1 MNFEKLKKISSLIFG
16 FTLIG
21 LLGYGIYQFASF
33 AWSQFISLDK
43 QLAVGLLTAFTTVI
57 VATITVM
64 LGRYLERK
72 KEIESHFR
80 TRKIEIYDEF
90 LAEFFKLFGS
100 EENSD
105 IDLAPFLREW
115 QRKMIIW
122 GGSPVLSAY
131 IKWNQHLKKG
141 SPDAQTIFLMDDFF
155 RAMRKDVGLSNSGLE
170 KGVFT
175 HFILKNS
182 ELFLAMAKLDPCV
195 SLDDLAKKEKELNQQ

>member
-1 MNFEKLKKISSLIFG
+1 MNFEKLKKALSLIFG

-21 LLGYGIYQFASF
+21 LLCFGIYQFVSF
-33 AWSQFISLDK
+33 VWSQFISLDK

-90 LAEFFKLFGS
+90 LSEFFKLFGS

-105 IDLAPFLREW
+105 IDLVPFLREW

-122 GGSPVLSAY
+122 GGAPVLSAY

-141 SPDAQTIFLMDDFF
+141 VPDAQTIFLMDDFF

-170 KGVFT
+170 KGVFA
-175 HFILKNS
+175 HFILRNS
-182 ELFLAMAKLDPCV
+182 ELFLAMAKSDP
-195 SLDDLAKKEKELNQQ
+195 SITLDDLSKKEKEFDQ

>member
-1 MNFEKLKKISSLIFG
+1 MNFEKLKKILSLTFG

-21 LLGYGIYQFASF
+21 LLGYGIYQIVFF

-80 TRKIEIYDEF
+80 ARKIEIYDEF
-90 LAEFFKLFGS
+90 LAEFFKLFNS
-100 EENSD
+100 EENND
-105 IDLAPFLREW
+105 MDLVPFLREW

-141 SPDAQTIFLMDDFF
+141 TPDAQTIFLMDDFF

-175 HFILKNS
+175 HFILRNS
-182 ELFLAMAKLDPCV
+182 ELFLAMAKSDP
-195 SLDDLAKKEKELNQQ
+195 SITLDDLAKKEKELDQ

>member
-1 MNFEKLKKISSLIFG
+1 MNFEKIKKIFSLIFG
-16 FTLIG
+16 FGLIG
-21 LLGYGIYQFASF
+21 LLCFSIYQFVSF

-43 QLAVGLLTAFTTVI
+43 QLAVGLLTAFTTVV

-90 LAEFFKLFGS
+90 LSEFFKLFGS

-105 IDLAPFLREW
+105 IDLTPFLREW

-141 SPDAQTIFLMDDFF
+141 NPDAQTIFLMDDFF
-155 RAMRKDVGLSNSGLE
+155 RAMRKDVGLNNNGLE
-170 KGVFT
+170 KGVFA
-175 HFILKNS
+175 HFILRNS
-182 ELFLAMAKLDPCV
+182 DLFLSLAKSNP
-195 SLDDLAKKEKELNQQ
+195 SITLDDLAKIEKELGK